1 MSGHLQGCH
10 AARAGRPA
18 ELTGDVGGRSIDVMA
33 RVGWET
39 RHRGLILMAAVV
51 VPLLASA
58 LMSTFRNNLE
68 NTNAALVLVLL
79 VVAAASAGIRLAGV
93 LAALSSAVWFDFFL
107 TAPYLAFAIIDRA
120 DIETTVLLVL
130 VGLAVSEIAYWGRTQ
145 QAEASRHEGFLAGVI
160 EAAGVVA
167 AGDSPTET
175 LVDHVER
182 HIVEILNLDRCVF
195 RSTISSDLPV
205 LQSNGTVVRHGKELD
220 IDRFGLPT
228 DSQVQLLAQSGGTIR
243 GEFLLTAA
251 TRIARPSL
259 EARRVAVTLA
269 DQVAA
274 AIATSKPKPA
284 SM

>member
-1 MSGHLQGCH
+1 M
-10 AARAGRPA
+10 AG
-18 ELTGDVGGRSIDVMA
+18 
-33 RVGWET
+33 VGWAT
-39 RHRGLILMAAVV
+39 RHRGLILAAAVLA
-51 VPLLASA
+51 PLLASA
-58 LMSTFRNNLE
+58 LMSTLRDNLE

-79 VVAAASAGIRLAGV
+79 VVAAASTGIRLAGV

-107 TAPYLAFAIIDRA
+107 TAPYLGFAIIDRA

-130 VGLAVSEIAYWGRTQ
+130 VGLAVSEIAYWGRMQ

-167 AGDSPTET
+167 AGDSPAQT
-175 LVDHVER
+175 LIDHVER
-182 HIVEILNLDRCVF
+182 QIVEVLNLDGCVF
-195 RSTISSDLPV
+195 RSTISGELPV
-205 LQSNGTVVRHGKELD
+205 VQPNGTVVRHGKELD
-220 IDRFGLPT
+220 VDRFGLPT
-228 DSQVQLLAQSGGTIR
+228 DSQIQLLAQSGGTVK

-274 AIATSKPKPA
+274 AIATSRPSA
-284 SM
+284 ST